1 MGLDMH
7 VFKVSKCSE
16 EEAATLNGKVLG
28 ESIAMQFKVFPT
40 ELGEEPSDRIKQ
52 ILPWLKKTTMKV
64 PCYDYEKMI
73 ADNVENPEL
82 YDICLYVESQDRC
95 WFMIYPKEEG
105 NGLEKREIT
114 LSKEEIEKNY
124 LKFVDM
130 DVYVCKPLEP
140 VAYWRKKY
148 DLSDEITAAVD
159 GSVENQGY
167 YPLNSKMFEII
178 KKADNQLDG
187 VSKLTTDDYTYVYYE
202 WY

>member
-1 MGLDMH
+1 
-7 VFKVSKCSE
+7 
-16 EEAATLNGKVLG
+16 
-28 ESIAMQFKVFPT
+28 
-40 ELGEEPSDRIKQ
+40 
-52 ILPWLKKTTMKV
+52 
-64 PCYDYEKMI
+64 
-73 ADNVENPEL
+73 
-82 YDICLYVESQDRC
+82 
-95 WFMIYPKEEG
+95 
-105 NGLEKREIT
+105 
-114 LSKEEIEKNY
+114 
-124 LKFVDM
+124 M